1 MQHASI
7 LFLSLSDSTSTC
19 FNVVVLLSQRN
30 SGLNHLELA
39 ATIRRA
45 GVSALTMKQAG
56 FTSREL
62 ACGAKFTAAELEE
75 SGFSDESI
83 GLAGYRSSSWEFG
96 GYTYDISPMVSER
109 LQVV

>member
-1 MQHASI
+1 MHG
-7 LFLSLSDSTSTC
+7 L
-19 FNVVVLLSQRN
+19 VLLSQRN

-45 GVSALTMKQAG
+45 GVSASTMKQAG